1 MLVVWQ
7 VTDIE
12 QTIVGIVSITATN
25 FPSHYR
31 ATLWTCDVTR
41 INWVTPAF
49 QRLHPRKVYYHPS
62 TMKVSHDSYVL
73 KLLAHIITVTLEFRS
88 SEIRLE
94 SVTDKRAYLFI
105 FG

>member
-12 QTIVGIVSITATN
+12 QTVVGIVSITATN

-49 QRLHPRKVYYHPS
+49 QRLHPRKVYYPS
-62 TMKVSHDSYVL
+62 TMKISRDSYVL